1 MIKGIHHVSL
11 KCSKG
16 RQYKEVLHFYSEV
29 LGMSYRTWG
38 DEADPDGVL
47 FDTGNGLIEIFTN
60 KDDEAEYGIIRH
72 VALETDNVDSTISKV
87 RSAGYE
93 VFISPKDIS
102 VPFDARVAFCFG
114 PLGEQVELIQIYK

>member
-1 MIKGIHHVSL
+1 
-11 KCSKG
+11 
-16 RQYKEVLHFYSEV
+16 
-29 LGMSYRTWG
+29 MSYRTWG

-72 VALETDNVDSTISKV
+72 FALETDDVDSMISKV

-102 VPFDARVAFCFG
+102 VPFNARVAFCFG
-114 PLGEQVELIQIYK
+114 PLGEQVELIQVKG